1 MNKKIHSIEEM
12 VKEYNDTI
20 LTAEQKFNLKLTKI
34 PLNLARFITF
44 IGKIQANNDE
54 IDAISCMPNH
64 RIEGESFESYKDR
77 QKVQHAMVKYRSI
90 IYSYETPQ
98 IIEA

>member
-44 IGKIQANNDE
+44 VGKTQINNDE
-54 IDAISCMPNH
+54 IDSISCMPNN
-64 RIEGESFESYKDR
+64 RTKGESFENYKDR
-77 QKVQHAMVKYRSI
+77 QKLQHAMIKYRSI
-90 IYSYETPQ
+90 IYNYETPQ
-98 IIEA
+98 LIEA